1 MRASRKE
8 EILSTATKLFNAHG
22 YGTISLHDIAKEMNI
37 SRGNLTYHFKI
48 KEDILKVLAVKM
60 WEEIINILSGSNS
73 LPSFKN
79 LHLQTESYIACQRKY
94 AFVFLD
100 HQVLKHPVIEKQ
112 FKEITKQG
120 IKSNKMAI
128 AFAVANGNFKPEPFN
143 GAYNNLAFLVWNIG
157 SIWTSQQIN
166 SGEMSVENLEVLM
179 WSIIYPHFT
188 EKGRQAFYT
197 FFGDDIMDKL
207 GKPFDTNVQNFILF

>member
-1 MRASRKE
+1 MKVSRKE
-8 EILSTATKLFNAHG
+8 EILSTAIKLFNKDGFGAV
-22 YGTISLHDIAKEMNI
+22 SLYDIAKEMTI
-37 SRGNLTYHFKI
+37 SRGNLTYHFKT
-48 KEDILKVLAVKM
+48 KEDILKALVVKM
-60 WEEIINILSGSNS
+60 WEEIMTTLSVSTS

-79 LHLQTESYIACQRKY
+79 LHIQTESYIACQRKY

-100 HQVLKHPVIEKQ
+100 HQVLKHPIIEKK
-112 FKEITKQG
+112 FKELTKQG
-120 IKSNKMAI
+120 IEANKMAI
-128 AFAVANGNFKPEPFN
+128 AFAIANGNFKPEPFN

-157 SIWTSQQIN
+157 SIWTVQQIN
-166 SGEMSVENLEVLM
+166 SGEMSIENLEILM

-207 GKPFDTNVQNFILF
+207 GQPFDTNVQNFILF

>member
-1 MRASRKE
+1 MKASRKE
-8 EILSTATKLFNAHG
+8 EILATAISLFNKNG
-22 YGTISLHDIAKEMNI
+22 YGAVSLYDIAKEMNI
-37 SRGNLTYHFKI
+37 SRGNLTYHFKV
-48 KEDILKVLAVKM
+48 KEDILKILAEKM
-60 WEEIINILSGSNS
+60 WEEIITTLSASTS

-79 LHLQTESYIACQRKY
+79 LHLQTKSYVACQKKY

-100 HQVLKHPVIEKQ
+100 HQVLNHPVIEKK

-120 IKSNKMAI
+120 IETNKMAI
-128 AFAVANGNFKPEPFN
+128 AFALANGNFKPEPFN
-143 GAYNNLAFLVWNIG
+143 GAYDNLAFLSWNIG

-166 SGEMSVENLEVLM
+166 SGEMSIENLEVLM

-207 GKPFDTNVQNFILF
+207 GKPFDTKVQNFILF